1 MDDLI
6 RRSDAIRVANE
17 IPELIENH
25 CFGEGETERMMKEIP
40 AVDAISLGVGTIQVE
55 RDTAIAQLAELGIG
69 FGQKAP
75 DMVEV
80 VRCKD
85 CKHRGFVHECPMC
98 YEDGSYDED
107 YGYDYWDVDKTT
119 DDGFC
124 HCGEIDSEVEDAE

>member
-25 CFGEGETERMMKEIP
+25 YFGDGEAERMMKEIP
-40 AVDAISLGVGTIQVE
+40 AAGAVSPGVLEQYKWE

-69 FGQKAP
+69 FGQKKP

-85 CKHRGFVHECPMC
+85 CRWRNTRGCPYMNFNAVPRDDLDFC
-98 YEDGSYDED
+98 SDGDRKEAND
-107 YGYDYWDVDKTT
+107 RGL
-119 DDGFC
+119 
-124 HCGEIDSEVEDAE
+124 

>member
-25 CFGEGETERMMKEIP
+25 YFGDGEAERMMKEIP
-40 AVDAISLGVGTIQVE
+40 AVDAV
-55 RDTAIAQLAELGIG
+55 
-69 FGQKAP
+69 K
-75 DMVEV
+75 V
-80 VRCKD
+80 VRCRD
-85 CKHRGFVHECPMC
+85 CKHRGIVCKCPMC
-98 YEDGSYDED
+98 YEDGYYDED

-124 HCGEIDSEVEDAE
+124 HCGEIYAEAEDVE